1 MIPYKYHLFIIPI
14 MLNKKY
20 RVKKIKDFKNIINN
34 GKYFGLNEFYIKFI
48 PNNLDYSKI
57 SVVVPL
63 KIHKNAVIRN
73 RIKRQMS
80 EIIRLIYKNIKPGFN
95 IIFFCKSPIL
105 ETSYTTME
113 QKINKILSDANLLIK

>member
-1 MIPYKYHLFIIPI
+1 
-14 MLNKKY
+14 MLKKKY
-20 RVKKIKDFKNIINN
+20 RVKNFRDFKELLTS
-34 GKYFGLNEFYIKFI
+34 GEYFGVKEFYIKFTK
-48 PNNLDYSKI
+48 NNLDYSKI
-57 SVVVPL
+57 SVVAPL
-63 KIHKNAVIRN
+63 KIHKNAVVRN